1 MKKKLLAIIGSPLIC
16 CSNSAASSVDV
27 NDEEKMELIGQLQKL
42 DTFVVEGEYP
52 LKNYAAMCYT
62 SAIIKDPEPEPEPVP
77 VPHVPCDRCGTC
89 IVLADTINDDI
100 PVFKRN
106 GYKVQALYLCKACL
120 LKKIRRNKV
129 VTDFSED
136 ELADVSRDYFPV
148 LKIRKKGQRKYRQII
163 LWDFIWRFSR
173 EIHYV
178 ALYLESGMESDEI
191 LEDKVSLIEQV
202 LGEPLVMK
210 EK

>member
-27 NDEEKMELIGQLQKL
+27 NDEEKMELIGQLQEL
-42 DTFVVEGEYP
+42 DTVVVEGEYP

-62 SAIIKDPEPEPEPVP
+62 SAIVKDPEPEPEPEPVP
-77 VPHVPCDRCGTC
+77 VPHVP
-89 IVLADTINDDI
+89 
-100 PVFKRN
+100 
-106 GYKVQALYLCKACL
+106 
-120 LKKIRRNKV
+120 
-129 VTDFSED
+129 
-136 ELADVSRDYFPV
+136 FPV
-148 LKIRKKGQRKYRQII
+148 LKIRKKGKWKYRQII
-163 LWDFIWRFSR
+163 LWNFIWHFSR